1 MLIVTWDITEHS
13 SVLQLIPPVLVTVSV
28 KFVLKQDV
36 FFTIRTSCEIET
48 FK

>member
-1 MLIVTWDITEHS
+1 MSDNYILIYVNWDITEHS

-36 FFTIRTSCEIET
+36 FFTI
-48 FK
+48 